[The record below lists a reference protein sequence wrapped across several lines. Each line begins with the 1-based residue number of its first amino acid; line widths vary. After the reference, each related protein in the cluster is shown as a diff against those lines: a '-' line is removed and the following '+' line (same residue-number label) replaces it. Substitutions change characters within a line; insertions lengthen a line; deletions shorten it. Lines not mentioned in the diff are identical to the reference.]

1 MKLKEAMQ
9 YRGETA
15 ESLGRRMRV
24 TEQTVEGWMRDGGLD
39 RLSAARLREIAAALD
54 GGVLVTEDGCEVEL
68 YGGCNERG
76 KTDQQETV

>member
-15 ESLGRRMRV
+15 ESLGRR
-24 TEQTVEGWMRDGGLD
+24 
-39 RLSAARLREIAAALD
+39 LR
-54 GGVLVTEDGCEVEL
+54 VTEDGCEVEL

-76 KTDQQETV
+76 KTHQQEAV